1 MLTTKQKIQNFFL
14 PLGTIQKIRSGYLKG
29 FKIRLTQN
37 SLWSPL
43 IGKWEPAMQKIMT
56 NVIQSGQIVYDL
68 GANNGLHGLLMAP
81 LVGKE
86 GMLFNFEPLEE
97 NILEIVENYSLNN
110 IGNYRNI
117 HAAVSDKNG
126 METFVIGE
134 HHKQG
139 HLSPE
144 TNTNEK
150 KIEVE
155 SITLDSFIEKGNP
168 GPSFIKIDIEGA
180 EGPALSGFSQGIK
193 KFLPL
198 MIIELHNPEQ
208 DIEVGK
214 FLLKNGYT
222 AYRFDTFSKLKFDL
236 IRDLNKTY
244 PSPEGIWG
252 SIFCIPPGMKLED
265 FSFDK

>member
-14 PLGTIQKIRSGYLKG
+14 PLGTIQKTRSGYLKG

-56 NVIQSGQIVYDL
+56 SVIQPGQIVYEL
-68 GANNGLHGLLMAP
+68 GANNGLHGLLMVQ
-81 LVGKE
+81 LVGKN
-86 GMLFNFEPLEE
+86 GKLYNFEPFEE
-97 NILEIVENYSLNN
+97 NIKELVENYTINN
-110 IGNYRNI
+110 INNYQNI

-126 METFVIGE
+126 VEIFIIGQ

-139 HLSPE
+139 HLSTE

-168 GPSFIKIDIEGA
+168 GPAFIKIDIEGA
-180 EGPALSGFSQGIK
+180 EGPCLRGFSMGVK
-193 KFLPL
+193 KYLPL
-198 MIIELHNPEQ
+198 MIIELHSPEQ
-208 DIEVGK
+208 DQEVGK
-214 FLLKNGYT
+214 FLLDNDYK
-222 AYRFDTFSKLKFDL
+222 AYSFDTSRKLKFDL
-236 IRDLNKTY
+236 IEDLTKTH

-252 SIFCIPPGMKLED
+252 SIFCVPPGKKLED